1 MQFLGPVIVLG
12 LLVTLVNASDLS
24 FSRRE
29 LQQYFQLAQV
39 VDISPAPGEA
49 APASAP
55 VPDTPVDIAPAPA
68 SETAPA
74 NQLTP
79 EGTPQE
85 NGGQP
90 SEEAASGTPNSGQP
104 ENNVSST
111 QNENLPLQESS
122 TNKEVPG
129 VSTPEATSSS
139 SVPSNESDQ
148 RSASD
153 QALPAAPALIVPDE
167 IITNVNQ
174 ISSETVEK
182 AKIEES
188 QIAAAKTPEAQS
200 ALIISFADE
209 KVDDISASLRKSNFA
224 EVDFL
229 IQRLNDQIDQAID
242 SIKHVSPEAQ
252 EGLRK
257 KLVKFSR
264 EADADLRTQEL
275 LVPEELEQDMEISRA
290 KLLFIQSQ

>member
-1 MQFLGPVIVLG
+1 MQFLGSVIVLG
-12 LLVTLVNASDLS
+12 LLATLVNASDLS

-29 LQQYFQLAQV
+29 LQQYFQLAQIG
-39 VDISPAPGEA
+39 DISPAPGEA
-49 APASAP
+49 APESVP

-68 SETAPA
+68 SETPPA

-85 NGGQP
+85 SGGQP
-90 SEEAASGTPNSGQP
+90 SEEAASGTPGGGQS
-104 ENNVSST
+104 ESNVSST
-111 QNENLPLQESS
+111 QNENLSPQESS

-139 SVPSNESDQ
+139 VPSKGSDQ

-153 QALPAAPALIVPDE
+153 QSLPAAPALVVPDE
-167 IITNVNQ
+167 IVTNVSQ
-174 ISSETVEK
+174 ISSEAIEK
-182 AKIEES
+182 AKIEEN

-200 ALIISFADE
+200 ALIINFADE
-209 KVDDISASLRKSNFA
+209 KVDDIGASLRKSNFA

-242 SIKHVSPEAQ
+242 SVKHVSPEAQ
-252 EGLRK
+252 ETLRK

-264 EADADLRTQEL
+264 EADADLRNQEL

-290 KLLFIQSQ
+290 KLLLIQSQ